1 MEIQNRL
8 SEDLKTAMKAK
19 EKVKVATI
27 RMVRAQ
33 LKDFQIEKRDE
44 LTEEDEIS
52 VLTNA
57 AKKRKE
63 ALEFYEKSD
72 RQDLIEQEKQELE
85 IISAYLPA
93 QLSKEEV
100 EKVVLKVLEEVGASS
115 TQDLG
120 KVMGAAMKDLKGKAD
135 GRMVQEIV
143 REKLS

>member
-19 EKVKVATI
+19 EKIKVETI

-33 LKDFQIEKRDE
+33 LKDFQIAKRDE

-63 ALEFYEKSD
+63 ALELYEKSD

-100 EKVVLKVLEEVGASS
+100 EKVVQKVMEEVGASS
-115 TQDLG
+115 PQDLG
-120 KVMGAAMKDLKGKAD
+120 KVMGATMKDLKGKAD

>member
-19 EKVKVATI
+19 EKIKVDTI

-33 LKDFQIEKRDE
+33 LKDFQIAKRDE

-52 VLTNA
+52 VLINA

-63 ALEFYEKSD
+63 ALELYEKSD

-100 EKVVLKVLEEVGASS
+100 EKVVLKVIEEVGASS
-115 TQDLG
+115 PQDLG
-120 KVMGAAMKDLKGKAD
+120 KVMGATMKDLKGKAD

>member
-19 EKVKVATI
+19 EKIKVETI

-33 LKDFQIEKRDE
+33 LKDFQIAKGDE
-44 LTEEDEIS
+44 LNEEDEIS

-63 ALEFYEKSD
+63 ALELYEKSD

-100 EKVVLKVLEEVGASS
+100 EKVVLKVMEEVEASS
-115 TQDLG
+115 PQDLG
-120 KVMGAAMKDLKGKAD
+120 KVMGATMKDLKGKAD

>member
-19 EKVKVATI
+19 EKIKVQTI

-33 LKDFQIEKRDE
+33 LKDFQIAKRDE

-52 VLTNA
+52 VLINA

-63 ALEFYEKSD
+63 ALELYEKSD

-100 EKVVLKVLEEVGASS
+100 EKVVLKVMEEVGASS
-115 TQDLG
+115 PQDLG
-120 KVMGAAMKDLKGKAD
+120 KVMGATMKDLKGKAD

>member
-19 EKVKVATI
+19 EKIKVQTI

-33 LKDFQIEKRDE
+33 LKDFQIAKRDE

-63 ALEFYEKSD
+63 ALELYEKSD

-100 EKVVLKVLEEVGASS
+100 EKVVLKVMQEVGASS
-115 TQDLG
+115 AQDLG
-120 KVMGAAMKDLKGKAD
+120 KVMGATMKDLKGKAD
-135 GRMVQEIV
+135 GKMVQEIV

>member
-1 MEIQNRL
+1 MEIQDRL

-19 EKVKVATI
+19 EKVKVTTI

-33 LKDFQIEKRDE
+33 LKDFQIAKRDE

-52 VLTNA
+52 VLINA

-63 ALEFYEKSD
+63 ALELYEKSD

-93 QLSKEEV
+93 QLSKEKV
-100 EKVVLKVLEEVGASS
+100 EKVVLKIIEEVGASS
-115 TQDLG
+115 PQDLG
-120 KVMGAAMKDLKGKAD
+120 KVMGAAMKELKGKTD
-135 GRMVQEIV
+135 GKMVQKIV
-143 REKLS
+143 REKLN

>member
-19 EKVKVATI
+19 EKIRVATI

-33 LKDFQIEKRDE
+33 LKDFQIAQGDE
-44 LTEEDEIS
+44 LNEEDEIS

-63 ALEFYEKSD
+63 ALELYEKSD
-72 RQDLIEQEKQELE
+72 RQDLIEQEKLELA

-100 EKVVLKVLEEVGASS
+100 EKVVLKVMQEVGASS
-115 TQDLG
+115 AQDLG
-120 KVMGAAMKDLKGKAD
+120 KVMGATMKDLKGKAD

>member
-63 ALEFYEKSD
+63 ALELYEKSD

-100 EKVVLKVLEEVGASS
+100 EKVVLKVMEEVGASS
-115 TQDLG
+115 PQDLG
-120 KVMGAAMKDLKGKAD
+120 KVMGATMKDLKGKAD
-135 GRMVQEIV
+135 GKMVQEIV

>member
-19 EKVKVATI
+19 EKIKVDTI

-33 LKDFQIEKRDE
+33 LKDFQIAKGDE
-44 LTEEDEIS
+44 LNEEDEIS
-52 VLTNA
+52 VLINA

-63 ALEFYEKSD
+63 ALELYEKSD

-100 EKVVLKVLEEVGASS
+100 EKVVLKVIEEVGASS
-115 TQDLG
+115 PQDLG
-120 KVMGAAMKDLKGKAD
+120 KVMGATMKDLKGKAD

>member
-19 EKVKVATI
+19 EKIKVQTI

-33 LKDFQIEKRDE
+33 LKDFQIAKRDE

-63 ALEFYEKSD
+63 ALELYEKSD

-100 EKVVLKVLEEVGASS
+100 EKVVLKVMEEVEASS
-115 TQDLG
+115 PQDLG
-120 KVMGAAMKDLKGKAD
+120 KVMGATMKDLKGKAD

>member
-1 MEIQNRL
+1 MEIQDRL

-19 EKVKVATI
+19 EKVKVETI

-33 LKDFQIEKRDE
+33 LQDFQIAKRDE

-52 VLTNA
+52 VLINA

-63 ALEFYEKSD
+63 ALELYEKSD
-72 RQDLIEQEKQELE
+72 RQDLIDRERQELE

-100 EKVVLKVLEEVGASS
+100 EKVVLKVMEEVGASS
-115 TQDLG
+115 AQDMG
-120 KVMGAAMKDLKGKAD
+120 KVMGAAMKELKGKAD
-135 GRMVQEIV
+135 GKMVQEIV
-143 REKLS
+143 REKLN

>member
-19 EKVKVATI
+19 EKIKVDTI

-33 LKDFQIEKRDE
+33 LKDFQIAKGDE
-44 LTEEDEIS
+44 LNEEDEIS
-52 VLTNA
+52 VLINA

-63 ALEFYEKSD
+63 ALELYEKSD

-93 QLSKEEV
+93 QLSKEGV
-100 EKVVLKVLEEVGASS
+100 EKVVLKVIEEVGASS
-115 TQDLG
+115 LQDLG
-120 KVMGAAMKDLKGKAD
+120 KVMGATMKDLKGKAD

>member
-19 EKVKVATI
+19 EKIKVETI

-33 LKDFQIEKRDE
+33 LKDFQIAKRDE
-44 LTEEDEIS
+44 LTQEDEIS

-63 ALEFYEKSD
+63 ALELYEKSD

-100 EKVVLKVLEEVGASS
+100 EKVVLKVMEEVGASS
-115 TQDLG
+115 PQDLG
-120 KVMGAAMKDLKGKAD
+120 KVMGATMKDLKGKAD
-135 GRMVQEIV
+135 GKMVQEIV

>member
-19 EKVKVATI
+19 EKIKVQTI

-33 LKDFQIEKRDE
+33 LKDFQIAKRDE

-63 ALEFYEKSD
+63 ALELYEKSD

-100 EKVVLKVLEEVGASS
+100 EKVVLKVMEEVGASS
-115 TQDLG
+115 PQDLG
-120 KVMGAAMKDLKGKAD
+120 KVMGATMKDLKGKAD

>member
-19 EKVKVATI
+19 EKIKVDTI

-33 LKDFQIEKRDE
+33 LKDFQIAKGDE

-52 VLTNA
+52 VLINA

-63 ALEFYEKSD
+63 ALELYEKSD

-100 EKVVLKVLEEVGASS
+100 EKVVLKVMEEVGASS
-115 TQDLG
+115 PQDLG
-120 KVMGAAMKDLKGKAD
+120 KVMGATMKDLKGKAD

>member
-19 EKVKVATI
+19 EKIKVQTI

-33 LKDFQIEKRDE
+33 LKDFQIAKREE

-63 ALEFYEKSD
+63 ALELYEKSD
-72 RQDLIEQEKQELE
+72 RQDLIDQEKQELE

-100 EKVVLKVLEEVGASS
+100 EKVVVQIMEEVGASS
-115 TQDLG
+115 AQDLG
-120 KVMGAAMKDLKGKAD
+120 KVMGATMKDLKGKAD
-135 GRMVQEIV
+135 GKMVQEIV

>member
-19 EKVKVATI
+19 EKIKVETI

-33 LKDFQIEKRDE
+33 LKDFQIAKRDE
-44 LTEEDEIS
+44 LTQEDEIS

-63 ALEFYEKSD
+63 ALELYEKSD

-100 EKVVLKVLEEVGASS
+100 EKVVLKVMEEVGASS
-115 TQDLG
+115 PQDLG
-120 KVMGAAMKDLKGKAD
+120 KVMGATMKDLKGKAD

-143 REKLS
+143 REKLN

>member
-19 EKVKVATI
+19 EKIKVQTI

-33 LKDFQIEKRDE
+33 LKDFQIAKRDE

-63 ALEFYEKSD
+63 ALELYEKSD

-100 EKVVLKVLEEVGASS
+100 AKVVLKVMEEVGASS
-115 TQDLG
+115 PQDLG
-120 KVMGAAMKDLKGKAD
+120 KVMSATMKDLKGKAD
-135 GRMVQEIV
+135 GKMVQEIV

>member
-19 EKVKVATI
+19 EKIKVQTI

-33 LKDFQIEKRDE
+33 LKDFQIAKGDE
-44 LTEEDEIS
+44 LNEEDEIS

-63 ALEFYEKSD
+63 ALELYEKSD

-100 EKVVLKVLEEVGASS
+100 EKVVLKVMEEVGASS
-115 TQDLG
+115 PQDLG
-120 KVMGAAMKDLKGKAD
+120 KVMGATMKDLKGKAD
-135 GRMVQEIV
+135 GKMVQEIV

>member
-19 EKVKVATI
+19 EKIKVGTI

-33 LKDFQIEKRDE
+33 LKDFQIAKGDE
-44 LTEEDEIS
+44 LNEEDEIS
-52 VLTNA
+52 VLINA

-63 ALEFYEKSD
+63 ALELYEKSD

-100 EKVVLKVLEEVGASS
+100 EKVVLKVIEEVGASS
-115 TQDLG
+115 PQDLG
-120 KVMGAAMKDLKGKAD
+120 KVMGATMKDLKGKAD

>member
-1 MEIQNRL
+1 
-8 SEDLKTAMKAK
+8 MKAK
-19 EKVKVATI
+19 EKIKVQTI

-33 LKDFQIEKRDE
+33 LKDFQIAKRDE
-44 LTEEDEIS
+44 LNEEDEIS
-52 VLTNA
+52 VLINA

-63 ALEFYEKSD
+63 ALELYEKSD

-100 EKVVLKVLEEVGASS
+100 EKVVLKVMEEVEASS
-115 TQDLG
+115 PQDLG
-120 KVMGAAMKDLKGKAD
+120 KVMGPTMKDLKGKAD

>member
-19 EKVKVATI
+19 EKIKVDTI

-33 LKDFQIEKRDE
+33 LKDFQIAKRDD

-52 VLTNA
+52 VLINA

-72 RQDLIEQEKQELE
+72 RQDLIDRERQELE

-93 QLSKEEV
+93 QLSKEEI
-100 EKVVLKVLEEVGASS
+100 EKVVQKVMEKVGASS
-115 TQDLG
+115 PRDLG

>member
-1 MEIQNRL
+1 MEIQDRL

-33 LKDFQIEKRDE
+33 LKDFQIAKRDE

-52 VLTNA
+52 VLINA

-63 ALEFYEKSD
+63 ALELYEKSD

-100 EKVVLKVLEEVGASS
+100 EKVVLKVMEEVGASS
-115 TQDLG
+115 PQDLG
-120 KVMGAAMKDLKGKAD
+120 KVMGATMKDLKGKAD

>member
-19 EKVKVATI
+19 EKIKVETI

-33 LKDFQIEKRDE
+33 LKDFQIAKGDE
-44 LTEEDEIS
+44 LNEEDEIS

-63 ALEFYEKSD
+63 ALELYEKSD

-100 EKVVLKVLEEVGASS
+100 EKVVLKVMEEVEASS
-115 TQDLG
+115 PRDLG
-120 KVMGAAMKDLKGKAD
+120 KVMGATMKDLKGKAD

>member
-1 MEIQNRL
+1 MEIQDRL

-19 EKVKVATI
+19 EKVKVETI

-33 LKDFQIEKRDE
+33 LQDFQIAKRDE

-52 VLTNA
+52 VLINA

-63 ALEFYEKSD
+63 ALKLYEKSD
-72 RQDLIEQEKQELE
+72 RQDLIEKKRQELE
-85 IISAYLPA
+85 IISTYLPA

-100 EKVVLKVLEEVGASS
+100 EKVILKVMEETGANSV
-115 TQDLG
+115 QDLG
-120 KVMGAAMKDLKGKAD
+120 KVMGAAMKKLKGKAD
-135 GRMVQEIV
+135 GKKVQEIV

>member
-1 MEIQNRL
+1 MEIQDRL

-19 EKVKVATI
+19 EKVKVTTI

-33 LKDFQIEKRDE
+33 LKDFQIAKRDE

-52 VLTNA
+52 VLINA

-63 ALEFYEKSD
+63 ALELYEKSD

-93 QLSKEEV
+93 QLSKEKV
-100 EKVVLKVLEEVGASS
+100 EKVVLKIIEEVGASS
-115 TQDLG
+115 PQDLG
-120 KVMGAAMKDLKGKAD
+120 KVMGAAMKELKGKTD
-135 GRMVQEIV
+135 GKMVQEIV
-143 REKLS
+143 REKLN

>member
-19 EKVKVATI
+19 EKIKVETI

-33 LKDFQIEKRDE
+33 LKDFQIAKGDE

-52 VLTNA
+52 VLINA

-63 ALEFYEKSD
+63 ALELYEKSD

-100 EKVVLKVLEEVGASS
+100 EKVVLKVIEEVGASS
-115 TQDLG
+115 PQDLG
-120 KVMGAAMKDLKGKAD
+120 KVMGATMKDLKGKAD
-135 GRMVQEIV
+135 GKMVQEIV

>member
-19 EKVKVATI
+19 EKIKVGTI

-33 LKDFQIEKRDE
+33 LKDFQIAKGDE
-44 LTEEDEIS
+44 LNEEDEIS
-52 VLTNA
+52 VLINA

-63 ALEFYEKSD
+63 ALELYEKSD

-100 EKVVLKVLEEVGASS
+100 EKVVLKVIEEVGASS
-115 TQDLG
+115 LQDLG
-120 KVMGAAMKDLKGKAD
+120 KVMGATMKDLKGKAD

>member
-1 MEIQNRL
+1 MEIQDRL

-33 LKDFQIEKRDE
+33 LKDFQIAKRDE

-52 VLTNA
+52 VLINA

-63 ALEFYEKSD
+63 ALELYEKSD

-93 QLSKEEV
+93 QLSKEKV
-100 EKVVLKVLEEVGASS
+100 EKVVLKIIEEVGASS
-115 TQDLG
+115 PQDLG
-120 KVMGAAMKDLKGKAD
+120 KVMGAAMKELKGKTD
-135 GRMVQEIV
+135 GKMVQEIV
-143 REKLS
+143 REKLN

>member
-19 EKVKVATI
+19 EKIKVDTI

-33 LKDFQIEKRDE
+33 LKDFQIAKGDE
-44 LTEEDEIS
+44 LNEEDEIS
-52 VLTNA
+52 VLINA

-63 ALEFYEKSD
+63 ALELYEKSD

-100 EKVVLKVLEEVGASS
+100 EKVVLKVIEEVGASS
-115 TQDLG
+115 LQDLG
-120 KVMGAAMKDLKGKAD
+120 KVMGATMKDLKGKAD

>member
-19 EKVKVATI
+19 EKIKVQTI

-33 LKDFQIEKRDE
+33 LKDFQIAKRDE

-63 ALEFYEKSD
+63 ALELYEKSD

-93 QLSKEEV
+93 QLSKEKV
-100 EKVVLKVLEEVGASS
+100 EKVVLKIIEEVGASS
-115 TQDLG
+115 PQDLG
-120 KVMGAAMKDLKGKAD
+120 KVMGAAMKELKGKTD
-135 GRMVQEIV
+135 GKMVQEIV
-143 REKLS
+143 REKLN

>member
-19 EKVKVATI
+19 EKIKVQTI

-33 LKDFQIEKRDE
+33 LKDFQIAKRDE

-63 ALEFYEKSD
+63 ALELYEKSD

-100 EKVVLKVLEEVGASS
+100 EKVVLKVMEEVEASS
-115 TQDLG
+115 PQDLG
-120 KVMGAAMKDLKGKAD
+120 KVMGATMKDLKGKAD
-135 GRMVQEIV
+135 GKMVQEIV